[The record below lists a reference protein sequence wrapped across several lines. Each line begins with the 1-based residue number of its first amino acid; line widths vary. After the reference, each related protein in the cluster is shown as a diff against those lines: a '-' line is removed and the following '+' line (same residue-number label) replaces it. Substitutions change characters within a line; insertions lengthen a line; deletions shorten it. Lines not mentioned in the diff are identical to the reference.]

1 VGPDPAPLVTCDTV
15 RMTKGGAEAAARHP
29 VDPTESPRRTRKT
42 VKRTH
47 KNGEEERDVLD
58 KKTLQVV
65 PLGGLGEIG
74 KNMTAVRQDSGIV
87 LVDAGMA
94 FPDEETPGIDLILP
108 DFTYL
113 REHADE
119 LKGIVITHGHEDH
132 VGALPY
138 ILREFN
144 VPVYGTK
151 LTLGLVRSKL
161 QEFGIKRGDLREI
174 KAGDTQ
180 RLGGFGLE
188 FVHVNHSIP
197 DAVAIAIRTNAG
209 LIVFSGD
216 YKVDLTPIEGAPMDL
231 GHLAALGKEGVL
243 AFFGDSTNSERP
255 GYVPSEKTVEAT
267 FEEIF
272 EKATGRIIVASFAS
286 HIHRVTQV
294 VEAAKKHNRLVGVLG
309 RSMVRNVG
317 IARELGYLD
326 LPQEMLVEQRDMG
339 RIPDGDIAVLMTGSQ
354 GEPLAALSRVAA
366 GTHRSVEV
374 GPGDTVVIAAHPI
387 PGNERGVARTIDNLM
402 KQGAEVHYS
411 PLESV
416 HVSGHGAQE
425 EQKLVLALLKPRF
438 LVPVHGEFRML
449 RHHANT
455 AMSMGI
461 PEENIFILENGG
473 RMEFKDGKARRIDN
487 VAAGTFL
494 VDAGAIA
501 DTSES
506 IMRERQQLSG
516 DGMFVVVARVSA
528 QDGQPIGSPEVISR
542 GFADPQAS
550 NGLVDDS
557 INTVTKTL
565 ERTAK
570 KRVTD
575 AEELKKEIRKDLSAF
590 LSQKARKRPII
601 LPMVV
606 EI

>member
-1 VGPDPAPLVTCDTV
+1 
-15 RMTKGGAEAAARHP
+15 
-29 VDPTESPRRTRKT
+29 
-42 VKRTH
+42 
-47 KNGEEERDVLD
+47 VLD
-58 KKTLQVV
+58 KNTLQVV

-113 REHADE
+113 RENSGD
-119 LKGIVITHGHEDH
+119 LKGIVLTHGHEDH

-138 ILREFN
+138 LLREFN
-144 VPVYGTK
+144 VPVYATR

-161 QEFGIKRGDLREI
+161 QEFGIKKGDLREI
-174 KAGDTQ
+174 KAGERQ

-197 DAVAIAIRTNAG
+197 DAVAVAIRTNAG

-231 GHLAALGKEGVL
+231 GHLAALGKKGVL

-294 VEAAKKHNRLVGVLG
+294 VEAAKKHKRLVGVLG

-326 LPQEMLVEQRDMG
+326 LPSEMMVEQRDMS
-339 RIPDGDIAVLMTGSQ
+339 RVPDSDIVVLMTGSQ

-425 EQKLVLALLKPRF
+425 EQKLVLALLKPKF

-455 AMSMGI
+455 AVSMGI
-461 PEENIFILENGG
+461 PEENVFILENGG
-473 RMEFKDGKARRIDN
+473 RMEFRDGRARRIDD
-487 VAAGTFL
+487 VAAGMFL

-501 DTSES
+501 DTSEA

-528 QDGQPIGSPEVISR
+528 QNGQPLGSPDVISR
-542 GFADPQAS
+542 GFADPQGT
-550 NGLVDDS
+550 NGLVDES
-557 INTVTKTL
+557 VTTVTKTL

-590 LSQKARKRPII
+590 LSQKARKRPIV
-601 LPMVV
+601 LPLVV
-606 EI
+606 EV

>member
-1 VGPDPAPLVTCDTV
+1 
-15 RMTKGGAEAAARHP
+15 M
-29 VDPTESPRRTRKT
+29 
-42 VKRTH
+42 
-47 KNGEEERDVLD
+47 LD

-113 REHADE
+113 REHSGE
-119 LKGIVITHGHEDH
+119 LKGIVLTHGHEDH
-132 VGALPY
+132 VGALPHL
-138 ILREFN
+138 LREFN
-144 VPVYGTK
+144 VPVYATK

-161 QEFGIKRGDLREI
+161 QEFGIKKGDLREI
-174 KAGDTQ
+174 KAGDSQ

-197 DAVAIAIRTNAG
+197 DAMAIAIRTNAG

-272 EKATGRIIVASFAS
+272 EKATSRIIVASFAS
-286 HIHRVTQV
+286 HIHRVSQV
-294 VEAAKKHNRLVGVLG
+294 VEAAKEHKRLVGVLG

-326 LPQEMLVEQRDMG
+326 LPSEMIVEQRDMG
-339 RIPDGDIAVLMTGSQ
+339 RVPDSDIAVLMTGSQ

-416 HVSGHGAQE
+416 HFSGHGAQE
-425 EQKLVLALLKPRF
+425 EQKLVLALLKPKF

-455 AMSMGI
+455 AMSLGI
-461 PEENIFILENGG
+461 PEENVFILENGG
-473 RMEFKDGKARRIDN
+473 RMEFRDGTARRIDN
-487 VAAGTFL
+487 VAAGMFL

-501 DTSES
+501 DTSEA

-528 QDGQPIGSPEVISR
+528 QNGQLFGSPDVISR
-542 GFADPQAS
+542 GFTDPQGT
-550 NGLVDDS
+550 NGLVEES
-557 INTVTKTL
+557 VATVTKTL

-590 LSQKARKRPII
+590 LSQKTRKRPIV
-601 LPMVV
+601 LPLVV
-606 EI
+606 EV

>member
-1 VGPDPAPLVTCDTV
+1 
-15 RMTKGGAEAAARHP
+15 M
-29 VDPTESPRRTRKT
+29 
-42 VKRTH
+42 
-47 KNGEEERDVLD
+47 D

-74 KNMTAVRQDSGIV
+74 KNMTAVRQDSGII
-87 LVDAGMA
+87 LIDAGMA

-113 REHADE
+113 REHSDE
-119 LKGIVITHGHEDH
+119 LKGIVLTHGHEDH

-138 ILREFN
+138 LLREFN
-144 VPVYGTK
+144 VPVYATK

-161 QEFGIKRGDLREI
+161 QEFGIKKGDLREM

-180 RLGGFGLE
+180 KLGGFGLE

-197 DAVAIAIRTNAG
+197 DAVAVAIRTNAG

-216 YKVDLTPIEGAPMDL
+216 YKIDLTPIEGAPMDL
-231 GHLAALGKEGVL
+231 GRLAELGREGVL

-267 FEEIF
+267 FERIF
-272 EKATGRIIVASFAS
+272 DRAQGRIIVASFAS
-286 HIHRVTQV
+286 HIHRVSQV
-294 VEAAKKHNRLVGVLG
+294 VEAAKKHDRLIGVTG

-326 LPQEMLVEQRDMG
+326 LPERMFVEQRDMG
-339 RIPDGDIAVLMTGSQ
+339 RIPDSDIAILMTGSQ
-354 GEPLAALSRVAA
+354 GEPLAALSRIAA
-366 GTHRSVEV
+366 GTHRTVEV

-387 PGNERGVARTIDNLM
+387 PGNERGVARTINGLM
-402 KQGAEVHYS
+402 QRGADVHYS
-411 PLESV
+411 PLEAV

-425 EQKLVLALLKPRF
+425 EQKLVLALLKPQF

-455 AMSMGI
+455 AESMGI

-473 RMEFKDGKARRIDN
+473 RMEFKDGEARRVDN
-487 VAAGTFL
+487 VAAGMFL

-501 DTSES
+501 DTSEA

-516 DGMFVVVARVSA
+516 EGMFIVVARVNA
-528 QDGQPIGSPEVISR
+528 QSGQLLGPPDVISR
-542 GFADPQAS
+542 GFVDPQSS
-550 NGLVDDS
+550 NGLVDES
-557 INTVTKTL
+557 MAVVTGTL

-575 AEELKKEIRKDLSAF
+575 RDELKKEIRKDLSGF
-590 LSQKARKRPII
+590 LSQKTRKRPIV
-601 LPMVV
+601 LPLVV
-606 EI
+606 EV